1 MNEQHKFIDSS
12 GERLFV
18 IEHRPDT
25 PTPDKAYVFIH
36 PFAEEKLWSHR
47 VYVTTARALCE
58 RGYRVLRFDFRGHG
72 DSDGEFLDASLEH
85 HYQDIDAVFA
95 HIQEQYP
102 DIKHLGIFGLR
113 LGGTLAAHVAAR
125 RSDITDLILW
135 DPILSGERY
144 MQEILRSNLAAQMAV
159 KGKVEVTRDDLV
171 AQMKAG
177 KPINVEGYYLTYPY
191 FQDLS
196 SLDMTGLEFG
206 KDINCCLIQIVKNI
220 KQPINKQYQGF
231 FDRFSDKS
239 LLDKAV
245 EEPFWKEIKTFY
257 DRADNLLEHTLN
269 WLD

>member
-1 MNEQHKFIDSS
+1 MNEEIKFIDSS

-18 IEHRPDT
+18 MEHLPDD
-25 PTPDKAYVFIH
+25 PAPSGAYVFVH

-58 RGYRVLRFDFRGHG
+58 RGYLVLRFDFRGHG
-72 DSDGEFLDASLEH
+72 DSDGDFIDSSLEN
-85 HYQDIDAVFA
+85 HYRDIEAGIN
-95 HIQEQYP
+95 HIKEHYP
-102 DIKHLGIFGLR
+102 SVQRLGLFGLR
-113 LGGTLAAHVAAR
+113 LGATLAAHVATR
-125 RSDITDLILW
+125 RMDIDSLIFW

-159 KGKVEVTRDDLV
+159 KGKVEVTREDLI

-177 KPINVEGYYLTYPY
+177 TPINVEGYYLTYPY

-196 SLDMTGLEFG
+196 SLDMTNLEFAQSTS
-206 KDINCCLIQIVKNI
+206 CCLIQVVKNI
-220 KQPINKQYQGF
+220 KQPINKQYQEF
-231 FDRFSDKS
+231 FARFEQKS
-239 LLDKAV
+239 LLDKAA

-257 DRADNLLEHTLN
+257 DRADNLLEVTLN